1 MTSSRSGFK
10 LGLMKKLS
18 LYIFLGLLFSLVTSQ
33 AILAGCKIPKKPRE
47 KIVEAPE
54 AVLKKQKILNNEGSD
69 TQIIITKYLAIAK
82 NKKDNLVTMKSQKY
96 SFASEAKDDVIKK
109 CKLFFMPYG
118 EKMQNACYVDKV
130 IEKKE
135 KIKTIKNRIEKVL
148 SKRRTVNV
156 FKAWN
161 RRIKDSE
168 EKPYGLMWSGSR
180 DNILQSNVSFAHKPY
195 DAGEEDSLILH
206 EQYWAYF
213 FPENGISETSKYY
226 TNIRFVF
233 DPWELKSTEYGFARK
248 LNYHHPDWPNHLA
261 LRALSMKE
269 IGYHGVMFDLWKN
282 SHPNDKKPYWPS
294 SKKAQK
300 KVQEGRLKIA
310 KTIREKLGDDFIILG
325 NTNYEKDKSI
335 HKYMNGVFLEFWKE
349 KNQGGYSCKKI
360 SEMEDVI
367 KFHDQHLSEPR
378 IIAVDAWRVTK
389 KFSGREWDKGLGHV
403 TTLIEKDR
411 RSPENIKFAKLFAA
425 MAMVIPENGYISYVD
440 NNWEPFPDH
449 FGVYYDFY
457 NIDLGK
463 AISNGT
469 EITEGLSYKKYEKG
483 LIAYNR
489 TKFKYTI
496 KFKDGRKVEIG
507 PLEGVFVKD

>member
-1 MTSSRSGFK
+1 
-10 LGLMKKLS
+10 MKKL
-18 LYIFLGLLFSLVTSQ
+18 LGILVLGLLCFNTSY
-33 AILAGCKIPKKPRE
+33 AGTCKTPKNPKE
-47 KIVEAPE
+47 KIIEAPE
-54 AVLKKQKILNNEGSD
+54 AVLKKQKTPTNTIG
-69 TQIIITKYLAIAK
+69 
-82 NKKDNLVTMKSQKY
+82 
-96 SFASEAKDDVIKK
+96 
-109 CKLFFMPYG
+109 
-118 EKMQNACYVDKV
+118 
-130 IEKKE
+130 
-135 KIKTIKNRIEKVL
+135 KIL
-148 SKRRTVNV
+148 SKRRTINV

-161 RRIKDSE
+161 WRIKDSE

-180 DNILQSNVSFAHKPY
+180 DNMLQTNVSKTHKPY
-195 DAGEEDSLILH
+195 DAGKEDSLILH

-213 FPENGISETSKYY
+213 FPKNGISETSKYY

-233 DPWELKSTEYGFARK
+233 DPWELKSIEYGFARK

-282 SHPNDKKPYWPS
+282 FHPNDKKPYWPS

-378 IIAVDAWRVTK
+378 IIAVDAWRITK
-389 KFSGREWDKGLGHV
+389 KNSQLWV
-403 TTLIEKDR
+403 DR

-449 FGVYYDFY
+449 LGVYHDFY

-463 AISNGT
+463 AISNGV
-469 EITEGLSYKKYEKG
+469 EITAGLAYKKYEKG

-489 TKFKYTI
+489 TKFKYII
-496 KFKDGRKVEIG
+496 KFKDGKKVVIG
-507 PLEGVFVKD
+507 PLEGVFVKG

>member
-1 MTSSRSGFK
+1 
-10 LGLMKKLS
+10 MKKL
-18 LYIFLGLLFSLVTSQ
+18 LGIVFLGLLCFNTSY
-33 AILAGCKIPKKPRE
+33 AGICKTPKNPKE
-47 KIVEAPE
+47 KIIEAPE
-54 AVLKKQKILNNEGSD
+54 AILKKQKTPTNTIG
-69 TQIIITKYLAIAK
+69 
-82 NKKDNLVTMKSQKY
+82 
-96 SFASEAKDDVIKK
+96 
-109 CKLFFMPYG
+109 
-118 EKMQNACYVDKV
+118 
-130 IEKKE
+130 
-135 KIKTIKNRIEKVL
+135 KIL

-156 FKAWN
+156 FRAWN
-161 RRIKDSE
+161 RRTIDSE

-180 DNILQSNVSFAHKPY
+180 DDMLQTNVSKYHMPY
-195 DAGEEDSLILH
+195 DAGKKDSLILH

-213 FPENGISETSKYY
+213 FPENGIYETSKYY

-269 IGYHGVMFDLWKN
+269 IGYHGVTFDLWKN
-282 SHPNDKKPYWPS
+282 QHPNDKKPYWPS
-294 SKKAQK
+294 SKVAQK

-349 KNQGGYSCKKI
+349 KNQGGYSCEKI

-378 IIAVDAWRVTK
+378 IIAVEAWRITK
-389 KFSGREWDKGLGHV
+389 KNSQLEM
-403 TTLIEKDR
+403 DR
-411 RSPENIKFAKLFAA
+411 RSPENIKFAKLFTA
-425 MAMVIPENGYISYVD
+425 MAMVIPENGYINYAD
-440 NNWEPFPDH
+440 NNWEPLPDH
-449 FGVYYDFY
+449 FGEYYDFY

-463 AISNGT
+463 AISNGV
-469 EITEGLSYKKYEKG
+469 EITEGLAYKKYEKG

-496 KFKDGRKVEIG
+496 KFKDGKKVEIG
-507 PLEGVFVKD
+507 PLEGVFVKN

>member
-1 MTSSRSGFK
+1 
-10 LGLMKKLS
+10 MKKL
-18 LYIFLGLLFSLVTSQ
+18 LGIVVLGLLCFNTSY
-33 AILAGCKIPKKPRE
+33 AGTCKTPKNPKE
-47 KIVEAPE
+47 KIIEAPE
-54 AVLKKQKILNNEGSD
+54 AVLKKQKTPTNTIG
-69 TQIIITKYLAIAK
+69 
-82 NKKDNLVTMKSQKY
+82 
-96 SFASEAKDDVIKK
+96 
-109 CKLFFMPYG
+109 
-118 EKMQNACYVDKV
+118 
-130 IEKKE
+130 
-135 KIKTIKNRIEKVL
+135 KIL

-180 DNILQSNVSFAHKPY
+180 DNMLQTNVSKTHKPY
-195 DAGEEDSLILH
+195 DAGKKDSLILH

-213 FPENGISETSKYY
+213 FPKNGISETSKYY

-233 DPWELKSTEYGFARK
+233 DPWELKSIEYGFARK

-269 IGYHGVMFDLWKN
+269 IGYHGMMFDLWKN
-282 SHPNDKKPYWPS
+282 QHPNDKKPYWPS

-335 HKYMNGVFLEFWKE
+335 HKYMNGVFLEFHKD

-378 IIAVDAWRVTK
+378 IIAVDVWRITK

-403 TTLIEKDR
+403 ITLIEKDR

-440 NNWEPFPDH
+440 NNWERFPDH
-449 FGVYYDFY
+449 FGVYHDFY

-463 AISNGT
+463 AISNGV
-469 EITEGLSYKKYEKG
+469 EITEGLAYKKYEKG

-496 KFKDGRKVEIG
+496 KFKDGKKVAVG